1 MIHDGRQGAG
11 WPDWAGTGDGQVVG
25 RGSRHRGCFD
35 ARARCP
41 DRGGA
46 LQWCWK
52 GADRKMAEVSLEA
65 SLRQQERVLEEL
77 RLVRSD
83 IGDFRAD
90 MEVQSAIVRRLDQSV
105 QSLTGE
111 VRALAAQQDRQRQR
125 LERLQGLLAPTSG
138 EPA

>member
-1 MIHDGRQGAG
+1 
-11 WPDWAGTGDGQVVG
+11 
-25 RGSRHRGCFD
+25 
-35 ARARCP
+35 
-41 DRGGA
+41 
-46 LQWCWK
+46 
-52 GADRKMAEVSLEA
+52 
-65 SLRQQERVLEEL
+65 L

-125 LERLQGLLAPTSG
+125 PERLQGSRAPTSG
-138 EPA
+138 ESA

>member
-1 MIHDGRQGAG
+1 
-11 WPDWAGTGDGQVVG
+11 
-25 RGSRHRGCFD
+25 
-35 ARARCP
+35 
-41 DRGGA
+41 
-46 LQWCWK
+46 
-52 GADRKMAEVSLEA
+52 MAEVTLELL
-65 SLRQQERVLEEL
+65 LRQQERVPEEL

-90 MEVQSAIVRRLDQSV
+90 MQVRSAIIWPLHQSV

-125 LERLQGLLAPTSG
+125 LERLQGSLVPTSG